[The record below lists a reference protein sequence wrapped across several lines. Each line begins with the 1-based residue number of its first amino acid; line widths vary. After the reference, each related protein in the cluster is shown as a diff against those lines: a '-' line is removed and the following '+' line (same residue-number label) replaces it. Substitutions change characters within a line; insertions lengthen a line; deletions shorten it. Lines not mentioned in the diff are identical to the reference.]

1 MRHCGN
7 GLYLKMKNKLDKKGA
22 DRKLLLIGIAIAL
35 AIAIVGVVNSQQG
48 ELDEL
53 IGELES
59 EGYSWLVDY
68 NVSYPYIEVYEF
80 NQSRLIATFPSI
92 SEGLYKILLT
102 NLSSEENYSQDVFDL
117 RVKDSDGNAEKI
129 PFEILQKKMRI
140 DEIRKELNQKGDIYE

>member
-1 MRHCGN
+1 MR
-7 GLYLKMKNKLDKKGA
+7 KRNKKKEN
-22 DRKLLLIGIAIAL
+22 RKRGLIGVVLLFLI
-35 AIAIVGVVNSQQG
+35 GVVILVSLVNSQQG
-48 ELDEL
+48 ELEEL

-102 NLSSEENYSQDVFDL
+102 NLSSEENESQDVFDL
-117 RVKDSDGNAEKI
+117 RVKGGSLEKI
-129 PFEILQKKMRI
+129 PFEILQKKRRI
-140 DEIRKELNQKGDIYE
+140 DEIRKELKGGKI

>member
-35 AIAIVGVVNSQQG
+35 VEIVNSQQG
-48 ELDEL
+48 ELEGL

-68 NVSYPYIEVYEF
+68 NVSYPFIEVYEY
-80 NQSRLIATFPSI
+80 NSSRLITSFPEIS
-92 SEGLYKILLT
+92 SEGEYKIFLT
-102 NLSSEENYSQDVFDL
+102 NLSEEQNYSQDVFDL
-117 RVKDSDGNAEKI
+117 RVKNLDGSSEKI

-140 DEIRKELNQKGDIYE
+140 DEIREILNQKGDIYE

>member
-35 AIAIVGVVNSQQG
+35 VEIVNSQQG
-48 ELDEL
+48 ELEGL

-68 NVSYPYIEVYEF
+68 NVSYPFIEVYEY
-80 NQSRLIATFPSI
+80 NSSRLITSFPEIS
-92 SEGLYKILLT
+92 SEGEYKIYLT
-102 NLSSEENYSQDVFDL
+102 NLSSDENYSQDVFDL
-117 RVKDSDGNAEKI
+117 RVKNLDRNQEKI
-129 PFEILQKKMRI
+129 PFEIMQKKIRL

>member
-1 MRHCGN
+1 MR
-7 GLYLKMKNKLDKKGA
+7 KRNKKKENRKKG
-22 DRKLLLIGIAIAL
+22 LIGVVLLFLI
-35 AIAIVGVVNSQQG
+35 GVVILVSLVNSQQG
-48 ELDEL
+48 ELEEL

-117 RVKDSDGNAEKI
+117 RVKNGVLEKI
-129 PFEILQKKMRI
+129 DYEIYLKKKRI
-140 DEIRKELNQKGDIYE
+140 DEIREKLK

>member
-35 AIAIVGVVNSQQG
+35 VEIVNSQQG
-48 ELDEL
+48 ELEGL

-68 NVSYPYIEVYEF
+68 NVSYPFIEVYEY
-80 NQSRLIATFPSI
+80 NSSRLITSFPEIS
-92 SEGLYKILLT
+92 SEGEYKIYLT
-102 NLSSEENYSQDVFDL
+102 NLSSDENYSQDVFDL
-117 RVKDSDGNAEKI
+117 RVKNLDGNQEKI
-129 PFEILQKKMRI
+129 PFEIMQKKIRL